1 MNFIKKYF
9 EFDELGTNFRTEIMG
24 GLTTFLAMCYILVV
38 NPLTL
43 KETGMNF
50 NAVFVATALA
60 AIVGS
65 LFMGI
70 IAKYPLA
77 LAPGMGLNAFF
88 TFTVVIGMKIP
99 WQTALS
105 AVLVSST
112 FFALLTLTGLR
123 EKIIN
128 SIPTDLKH
136 AVGAG
141 IGLFIT
147 FIGFKESGII
157 VANPATFVG
166 LGNLHSP
173 AVLLT
178 ICGLV
183 VTVVMMLRKVN
194 GAVFYGMV
202 FTTIVGIIFNQI
214 DLPKHV
220 VSSIPSLKPT
230 FGVALKPFINHFS
243 DQILTKNFALV
254 VFTFLFVDFFDC
266 AGTLVAVANQA
277 GFVKDGKL
285 PRAGRALFAD
295 SLAGITGAIFGTS
308 TTTAYIES
316 SAGVAVGARSGF
328 ASVVTAILFFL
339 ALFFSPVLSIV
350 TAAVTAPA
358 LIIVGV
364 LMAQSLKDISWN
376 KLEIAIP
383 AFLTIISMPLT
394 YGIANG
400 IAMGFLFYPIT
411 MVASGQAKKVHPIMY
426 ALAVIFL
433 LNFTFGGE

>member
-9 EFDELGTNFRTEIMG
+9 EFDELGTNFKREIMG

-38 NPLTL
+38 NPLIL
-43 KETGMNF
+43 KDAGMDF

-88 TFTVVIGMKIP
+88 TYTVVIGMKIP
-99 WQTALS
+99 WQTALT

-147 FIGFKESGII
+147 FIGLKESGIVI
-157 VANPATFVG
+157 PNPATIVG
-166 LGNLHSP
+166 LGDLHSP
-173 AVLLT
+173 AILLAVS
-178 ICGLV
+178 GLV
-183 VTVVMMLRKVN
+183 VTVIMMLRKIS
-194 GAVFYGMV
+194 GAVFYGMI
-202 FTTIVGIIFNQI
+202 FTTIVGIIFKQI
-214 DLPKHV
+214 DLPTQI

-230 FGVALKPFINHFS
+230 FGVALDPIFNDFVG
-243 DQILTKNFALV
+243 QILTKDFAIV
-254 VFTFLFVDFFDC
+254 VFTLLFVDFFDC

-277 GFVKDGKL
+277 GFVKDDKL

-308 TTTAYIES
+308 TTTAFIES
-316 SAGVAVGARSGF
+316 SAGIAVGARTGF
-328 ASVVTAILFFL
+328 A
-339 ALFFSPVLSIV
+339 SIV
-350 TAAVTAPA
+350 TAFFF
-358 LIIVGV
+358 
-364 LMAQSLKDISWN
+364 
-376 KLEIAIP
+376 
-383 AFLTIISMPLT
+383 FLATDR
-394 YGIANG
+394 
-400 IAMGFLFYPIT
+400 FLS
-411 MVASGQAKKVHPIMY
+411 VASGLTLKVPRS
-426 ALAVIFL
+426 
-433 LNFTFGGE
+433 TQ